1 MFNKPVAIIRKI
13 LPSEVV
19 KWGKV
24 RIGDSG
30 DAIRGKNILPLD
42 VCDNSFIKASI
53 PITQCHVIENNVT
66 STPVW
71 ELGLPVDC
79 HFVSLHWLEIEKNQ
93 KTFIY

>member
-1 MFNKPVAIIRKI
+1 MFDKPVAIIKKI
-13 LPSEVV
+13 LLSEVV

-42 VCDNSFIKASI
+42 ARDNSFIKASI

-66 STPVW
+66 STPFLW
-71 ELGLPVDC
+71 TRMLGIDGVPQNLN
-79 HFVSLHWLEIEKNQ
+79 HRYSMASLTL
-93 KTFIY
+93 